1 MKKSLVKLAALSSA
15 AFVLAGTV
23 APNVLA
29 YTEDEYQDAWEKE
42 MDKILKE
49 EEKTQTPLE
58 KAKKEAKEE
67 LAKMGVTGQLYFDQI
82 DKAKTIQGVQ
92 NLVQEIKKAR
102 EKSDL
107 DSYLNGD
114 HAEEDGEA
122 DYLDE
127 AELGYAKE
135 LAKQELKE
143 MGVTGQLYFDQI
155 DKAKTIQG
163 VQNLVQEIKKAR
175 ENQTTEEVPL
185 TPLEPAEELH
195 ITEIPFDTEEDA
207 RKAAEEHLK
216 SGKDEVNKSYK
227 IVKNVK
233 GKFFVELST
242 EEAEAPEAPEAPE
255 AEVDGYATKEEAEAA
270 AKKALEKDP
279 INKSFD
285 VRQGANGRWYYVLS
299 PVEVEKPA
307 EPKPEEPKPETPE
320 KDLDTVKKEALA
332 RLDLLK
338 ALTKAEVEHF
348 TKAILNAESANEVA
362 AIIKEAEDVNFSVN
376 LEAETPA
383 KEVKPEESKEGSK
396 KEEKKE
402 DKKEKLPETGEVS
415 SFAIF
420 GGAALSVLAGL
431 GLVASKK
438 EEN

>member
-49 EEKTQTPLE
+49 GEKTQTPLE

-114 HAEEDGEA
+114 QAEEDGEA

-135 LAKQELKE
+135 LAKKELKE

-175 ENQTTEEVPL
+175 ENQTEDPKPE
-185 TPLEPAEELH
+185 TPETSE
-195 ITEIPFDTEEDA
+195 
-207 RKAAEEHLK
+207 
-216 SGKDEVNKSYK
+216 
-227 IVKNVK
+227 
-233 GKFFVELST
+233 
-242 EEAEAPEAPEAPE
+242 
-255 AEVDGYATKEEAEAA
+255 
-270 AKKALEKDP
+270 
-279 INKSFD
+279 
-285 VRQGANGRWYYVLS
+285 
-299 PVEVEKPA
+299 
-307 EPKPEEPKPETPE
+307 EPKPETPETPE

-332 RLDLLK
+332 RLDQLQ
-338 ALTKAEVEHF
+338 ALTQAERENF
-348 TKAILNAESANEVA
+348 TKAILDADSADKVA
-362 AIIKEAEDVNFSVN
+362 AVVKAAEDVNFSVN